1 MDFVFKTEWMN
12 AISKLKPEQQAEAYS
27 AIRTIVEEQSIPE
40 GLSFEVDFLLTAI
53 YSQIVDGMDI
63 PSKRGAPKGNRNAA
77 KKQIENNSETIEKQ
91 IENNSETI
99 EKQKKQIEN
108 NSETIEKQIENNSET
123 IEKQK
128 KQIENNSEAIEKQI
142 KTNKTIEKQ
151 IKTNKTI
158 EKQKKQIKTNKTI
171 GLNCFSEKEE
181 TPSSPTPPTT
191 PEEKAPEE
199 KENYDYVVAK
209 EREKPTSPTATEIIP
224 VSEIEDV
231 LLGEEMWVEAMCY
244 KYNLPRDRLAVQ
256 IHTIKRGW
264 IERGQDYKTIQD
276 AKKHADSILNIR
288 RANGELAQPP
298 AWNEFLYD
306 LMAPHIDALG
316 YNDEIFAAFG
326 RHYMQDVG
334 NGKPFFVG
342 IPRFEEE
349 IFERMKNFKESY
361 KPPEYEQ
368 PVQSGSGSQS
378 A

>member
-1 MDFVFKTEWMN
+1 MN

-27 AIRTIVEEQSIPE
+27 AIRTIVEEQSMPE

-91 IENNSETI
+91 
-99 EKQKKQIEN
+99 
-108 NSETIEKQIENNSET
+108 
-123 IEKQK
+123 
-128 KQIENNSEAIEKQI
+128 
-142 KTNKTIEKQ
+142 
-151 IKTNKTI
+151 
-158 EKQKKQIKTNKTI
+158 KKQIKTNKTI
-171 GLNCFSEKEE
+171 DLNCFSEKEE

-191 PEEKAPEE
+191 PEEKASKE

-224 VSEIEDV
+224 VSEIEDI
-231 LLGEEMWVEAMCY
+231 LMGEEMWVEAMCY

-276 AKKHADSILNIR
+276 AKKHADSLLNIR

-334 NGKPFFVG
+334 NGKPFFIG

>member
-1 MDFVFKTEWMN
+1 MDFAFKTEWMN

-27 AIRTIVEEQSIPE
+27 AIRTIVEEQSMPD

-91 IENNSETI
+91 
-99 EKQKKQIEN
+99 
-108 NSETIEKQIENNSET
+108 
-123 IEKQK
+123 
-128 KQIENNSEAIEKQI
+128 
-142 KTNKTIEKQ
+142 
-151 IKTNKTI
+151 
-158 EKQKKQIKTNKTI
+158 KKQIKTNKTI
-171 GLNCFSEKEE
+171 DLNCFSEKEE

-191 PEEKAPEE
+191 PEEKALEE

-231 LLGEEMWVEAMCY
+231 LMGEDMWVEAMCY

-276 AKKHADSILNIR
+276 AKRHADSLLNIR

-306 LMAPHIDALG
+306 LMAPHIDDLG
-316 YNDEIFAAFG
+316 YDDEIFTAFG

-334 NGKPFFVG
+334 NGKPFFIG

-349 IFERMKNFKESY
+349 IYERMKNFKESY

>member
-1 MDFVFKTEWMN
+1 M
-12 AISKLKPEQQAEAYS
+12 Q
-27 AIRTIVEEQSIPE
+27 
-40 GLSFEVDFLLTAI
+40 
-53 YSQIVDGMDI
+53 
-63 PSKRGAPKGNRNAA
+63 PKSNRRMA
-77 KKQIENNSETIEKQ
+77 NNRFTFHESWLDTIETLPQEAQTDALKALLNYALRG
-91 IENNSETI
+91 IMPAEDDAVGKLIVGLLSATI
-99 EKQKKQIEN
+99 DADRQRRAGGCKGGRPKKTSQNHRLQEQKPP
-108 NSETIEKQIENNSET
+108 
-123 IEKQK
+123 
-128 KQIENNSEAIEKQI
+128 
-142 KTNKTIEKQ
+142 
-151 IKTNKTI
+151 
-158 EKQKKQIKTNKTI
+158 KTI
-171 GLNCFSEKEE
+171 GYDTENHRLQEQKPMVSEGFSEKEE

-231 LLGEEMWVEAMCY
+231 LMGEDMWVEAMCY

-264 IERGQDYKTIQD
+264 IERGQDFKTLQD
-276 AKKHADSILNIR
+276 AKRHADSLLNIR
-288 RANGELAQPP
+288 RANGELARPP

-306 LMAPHIDALG
+306 LMAPHIAALG

-334 NGKPFFVG
+334 NGKPFFLG

>member
-1 MDFVFKTEWMN
+1 M
-12 AISKLKPEQQAEAYS
+12 Q
-27 AIRTIVEEQSIPE
+27 
-40 GLSFEVDFLLTAI
+40 
-53 YSQIVDGMDI
+53 
-63 PSKRGAPKGNRNAA
+63 PKSNRKMA
-77 KKQIENNSETIEKQ
+77 NNNRFTFHESWLDTIETLPQEAQTDALKALLNYALRG
-91 IENNSETI
+91 IMPAEDDAVGKLIVGLLSATI
-99 EKQKKQIEN
+99 EADRQRREGGCKGGRPKKTSQNHRLQEQKPP
-108 NSETIEKQIENNSET
+108 
-123 IEKQK
+123 
-128 KQIENNSEAIEKQI
+128 
-142 KTNKTIEKQ
+142 
-151 IKTNKTI
+151 
-158 EKQKKQIKTNKTI
+158 KTI
-171 GLNCFSEKEE
+171 GYDTENHRLQEQKPMVSEGFSEKEE

-264 IERGQDYKTIQD
+264 IERGQDFKTLQD
-276 AKKHADSILNIR
+276 AKKHADSLLNIR

-306 LMAPHIDALG
+306 LMAPHIAALG

-334 NGKPFFVG
+334 NGKPFFIG
-342 IPRFEEE
+342 IPRFEED
-349 IFERMKNFKESY
+349 IYERMKNFKETY
-361 KPPEYEQ
+361 KPPENEQ

>member
-1 MDFVFKTEWMN
+1 MTM
-12 AISKLKPEQQAEAYS
+12 Q
-27 AIRTIVEEQSIPE
+27 
-40 GLSFEVDFLLTAI
+40 
-53 YSQIVDGMDI
+53 
-63 PSKRGAPKGNRNAA
+63 PKSNRRMA
-77 KKQIENNSETIEKQ
+77 NNRFTFHESWLDTIETLPQEAQTDALKALLNYALRG
-91 IENNSETI
+91 IMPAEDDAVGKLIVGLLSATI
-99 EKQKKQIEN
+99 EADRQRRAGGCKGGRPQKTSQNHRLQEQKPMV
-108 NSETIEKQIENNSET
+108 SE
-123 IEKQK
+123 
-128 KQIENNSEAIEKQI
+128 
-142 KTNKTIEKQ
+142 
-151 IKTNKTI
+151 
-158 EKQKKQIKTNKTI
+158 
-171 GLNCFSEKEE
+171 GFSEKEE

-191 PEEKAPEE
+191 QEEKAPEE

-231 LLGEEMWVEAMCY
+231 LMGEDMWVEAMCY

-264 IERGQDYKTIQD
+264 IERGQDFKTLQD
-276 AKKHADSILNIR
+276 AKRHADSLLNIR

-306 LMAPHIDALG
+306 LMAPHIAALG
-316 YNDEIFAAFG
+316 YDDEIFTAFG

-334 NGKPFFVG
+334 NGKPFFIG

>member
-1 MDFVFKTEWMN
+1 MAN
-12 AISKLKPEQQAEAYS
+12 
-27 AIRTIVEEQSIPE
+27 
-40 GLSFEVDFLLTAI
+40 
-53 YSQIVDGMDI
+53 
-63 PSKRGAPKGNRNAA
+63 NRFTFH
-77 KKQIENNSETIEKQ
+77 ESWLDTIETLPQEAQTDALKALLNYALRG
-91 IENNSETI
+91 IMPAEDDAVGKLIVGLLSATI
-99 EKQKKQIEN
+99 EADRQRREGGCKGGRPKKTSQNHRLQEQKPP
-108 NSETIEKQIENNSET
+108 
-123 IEKQK
+123 
-128 KQIENNSEAIEKQI
+128 
-142 KTNKTIEKQ
+142 
-151 IKTNKTI
+151 
-158 EKQKKQIKTNKTI
+158 KTI
-171 GLNCFSEKEE
+171 GYDTENHRLQEQKPMVSEGFIEKEE
-181 TPSSPTPPTT
+181 TPSPPTPPTT
-191 PEEKAPEE
+191 QEEKAPEE

-224 VSEIEDV
+224 MSEIEDV
-231 LLGEEMWVEAMCY
+231 LLGEEIWVEAMCY

-256 IHTIKRGW
+256 LHTIKRGW
-264 IERGQDYKTIQD
+264 IERGQDFKTLQD
-276 AKKHADSILNIR
+276 AKRHADSLLNIR

-306 LMAPHIDALG
+306 LMAPHIAALG

>member
-27 AIRTIVEEQSIPE
+27 AIRTIVEEQSMPE

-91 IENNSETI
+91 
-99 EKQKKQIEN
+99 
-108 NSETIEKQIENNSET
+108 
-123 IEKQK
+123 
-128 KQIENNSEAIEKQI
+128 
-142 KTNKTIEKQ
+142 
-151 IKTNKTI
+151 
-158 EKQKKQIKTNKTI
+158 KKQIKTNKTI
-171 GLNCFSEKEE
+171 DLNCFSEKEE
-181 TPSSPTPPTT
+181 TPSPPTPRTT
-191 PEEKAPEE
+191 PEEKVPEE

-244 KYNLPRDRLAVQ
+244 KYNLPRDKLAVQ

-264 IERGQDYKTIQD
+264 IERGQDFKTLQD
-276 AKKHADSILNIR
+276 AKRHADSLLNIR

-316 YNDEIFAAFG
+316 YDDEIFTAFG

-334 NGKPFFVG
+334 NGKPFFIG

>member
-1 MDFVFKTEWMN
+1 MAN
-12 AISKLKPEQQAEAYS
+12 
-27 AIRTIVEEQSIPE
+27 
-40 GLSFEVDFLLTAI
+40 
-53 YSQIVDGMDI
+53 
-63 PSKRGAPKGNRNAA
+63 NRFTFH
-77 KKQIENNSETIEKQ
+77 ESWLDTIETLPQEAQTDALKALLNYALRG
-91 IENNSETI
+91 IMPAEDDAVGKLIVGLLSATI
-99 EKQKKQIEN
+99 EADRQRRAGGCKGGRPKKTSQNHRLQEQKPMV
-108 NSETIEKQIENNSET
+108 SE
-123 IEKQK
+123 
-128 KQIENNSEAIEKQI
+128 
-142 KTNKTIEKQ
+142 
-151 IKTNKTI
+151 
-158 EKQKKQIKTNKTI
+158 
-171 GLNCFSEKEE
+171 GFSEKEE

-191 PEEKAPEE
+191 QEEKAPEE

-231 LLGEEMWVEAMCY
+231 LMGEDMWVEAMCY

-264 IERGQDYKTIQD
+264 IERGQDFKTLQD
-276 AKKHADSILNIR
+276 AKRHADSLLNIR

-306 LMAPHIDALG
+306 LMAPHIAALG
-316 YNDEIFAAFG
+316 YDDEIFTAFG

-334 NGKPFFVG
+334 NGKPFFIG

>member
-1 MDFVFKTEWMN
+1 M
-12 AISKLKPEQQAEAYS
+12 Q
-27 AIRTIVEEQSIPE
+27 
-40 GLSFEVDFLLTAI
+40 
-53 YSQIVDGMDI
+53 
-63 PSKRGAPKGNRNAA
+63 PKSNRKMA
-77 KKQIENNSETIEKQ
+77 NNNRFTFHESWLDTIETLPQEAQTDALKALLNYALRG
-91 IENNSETI
+91 IMPAEDDAVGKLIVGLLSATI
-99 EKQKKQIEN
+99 EADKQRRAGGCKGGRPKKTSQNHRLQE
-108 NSETIEKQIENNSET
+108 
-123 IEKQK
+123 QK
-128 KQIENNSEAIEKQI
+128 PP
-142 KTNKTIEKQ
+142 
-151 IKTNKTI
+151 
-158 EKQKKQIKTNKTI
+158 KTI
-171 GLNCFSEKEE
+171 GYDTENHRLQEQKPMVSEGFSEKEE

-191 PEEKAPEE
+191 PEEKALEE

-231 LLGEEMWVEAMCY
+231 LMGEDMWVEAMCY

-276 AKKHADSILNIR
+276 AKKHADSLLNIR

-316 YNDEIFAAFG
+316 YDDDIFTAFG

-334 NGKPFFVG
+334 NGKPFFIG

-349 IFERMKNFKESY
+349 IYERMKNFKESY
-361 KPPEYEQ
+361 KPPDNEQ

>member
-1 MDFVFKTEWMN
+1 MN

-27 AIRTIVEEQSIPE
+27 AIRTIVEEQSMPE

-91 IENNSETI
+91 I
-99 EKQKKQIEN
+99 
-108 NSETIEKQIENNSET
+108 
-123 IEKQK
+123 
-128 KQIENNSEAIEKQI
+128 
-142 KTNKTIEKQ
+142 KTNKTID
-151 IKTNKTI
+151 
-158 EKQKKQIKTNKTI
+158 
-171 GLNCFSEKEE
+171 LNCFSEKEE

-191 PEEKAPEE
+191 PEEKVPEE

-231 LLGEEMWVEAMCY
+231 LMGEEIWVEAMCY

-256 IHTIKRGW
+256 LHTIKRGW
-264 IERGQDYKTIQD
+264 IERGQDFKTLQD
-276 AKKHADSILNIR
+276 AKKHADSLLNIR

-316 YNDEIFAAFG
+316 YDDEIFTAFG

-334 NGKPFFVG
+334 NGKPFFIG
-342 IPRFEEE
+342 IPRFEED
-349 IFERMKNFKESY
+349 IYERMKNFKETY

-368 PVQSGSGSQS
+368 PMQSGSGSQS

>member
-1 MDFVFKTEWMN
+1 MN

-27 AIRTIVEEQSIPE
+27 AIRTIVEEQSMPE
-40 GLSFEVDFLLTAI
+40 GLSFEVDFLLSAI

-63 PSKRGAPKGNRNAA
+63 PSKRGAPKGNRNAV
-77 KKQIENNSETIEKQ
+77 KKQ

-99 EKQKKQIEN
+99 EKQKKQI
-108 NSETIEKQIENNSET
+108 
-123 IEKQK
+123 
-128 KQIENNSEAIEKQI
+128 
-142 KTNKTIEKQ
+142 KTNKTID
-151 IKTNKTI
+151 
-158 EKQKKQIKTNKTI
+158 
-171 GLNCFSEKEE
+171 LNCFPEKEE

-224 VSEIEDV
+224 VSEIEDI
-231 LLGEEMWVEAMCY
+231 LMGEDMWVEAMCY

-276 AKKHADSILNIR
+276 AKKHADSLLNIR

-334 NGKPFFVG
+334 NGKPFFIG
-342 IPRFEEE
+342 IPRFEED
-349 IFERMKNFKESY
+349 IYERMKNFKETY
-361 KPPEYEQ
+361 KPPEDEQ

>member
-27 AIRTIVEEQSIPE
+27 AIRTIVEEQSMPE

-77 KKQIENNSETIEKQ
+77 KRQ

-99 EKQKKQIEN
+99 EKQKKQI
-108 NSETIEKQIENNSET
+108 
-123 IEKQK
+123 
-128 KQIENNSEAIEKQI
+128 
-142 KTNKTIEKQ
+142 KTNKTID
-151 IKTNKTI
+151 
-158 EKQKKQIKTNKTI
+158 
-171 GLNCFSEKEE
+171 LNCFSEKEE
-181 TPSSPTPPTT
+181 TPSPPTPPTT
-191 PEEKAPEE
+191 PEEKVPEE

-231 LLGEEMWVEAMCY
+231 LMGEDMWVEAMCY

-276 AKKHADSILNIR
+276 AKKHADSLLNIR

-334 NGKPFFVG
+334 NGKPFFIG

>member
-1 MDFVFKTEWMN
+1 MN

-27 AIRTIVEEQSIPE
+27 AIRTIVEEQSMPE

-63 PSKRGAPKGNRNAA
+63 PSKRGAPKGNRNAV
-77 KKQIENNSETIEKQ
+77 KKQ

-99 EKQKKQIEN
+99 EKQKKQI
-108 NSETIEKQIENNSET
+108 
-123 IEKQK
+123 
-128 KQIENNSEAIEKQI
+128 
-142 KTNKTIEKQ
+142 KTNKTID
-151 IKTNKTI
+151 
-158 EKQKKQIKTNKTI
+158 
-171 GLNCFSEKEE
+171 LNCFSEKEE

-191 PEEKAPEE
+191 QEEKAPEE

-231 LLGEEMWVEAMCY
+231 LMGEDMWVEAMCY

-276 AKKHADSILNIR
+276 AKKHADSLLNIR

-334 NGKPFFVG
+334 NGKPFFIG

>member
-1 MDFVFKTEWMN
+1 MAN
-12 AISKLKPEQQAEAYS
+12 
-27 AIRTIVEEQSIPE
+27 
-40 GLSFEVDFLLTAI
+40 
-53 YSQIVDGMDI
+53 
-63 PSKRGAPKGNRNAA
+63 NRFTFH
-77 KKQIENNSETIEKQ
+77 ESWLDTIETLPQEAQTDALKALLNYALRG
-91 IENNSETI
+91 IMPAEDDAVGKLIVGLLSATI
-99 EKQKKQIEN
+99 DADRQRREGGSKGGRPKKTSQNHRLQEQKPP
-108 NSETIEKQIENNSET
+108 
-123 IEKQK
+123 
-128 KQIENNSEAIEKQI
+128 
-142 KTNKTIEKQ
+142 
-151 IKTNKTI
+151 
-158 EKQKKQIKTNKTI
+158 KTI
-171 GLNCFSEKEE
+171 GYDTENHRLQEQKPMVSEGFSEKEE

-191 PEEKAPEE
+191 PEEKALEE

-224 VSEIEDV
+224 VSDIEDV
-231 LLGEEMWVEAMCY
+231 LMGEDMWVEAMCY

-264 IERGQDYKTIQD
+264 IERGQEYKTIQD
-276 AKKHADSILNIR
+276 AKKHADSLLNIR
-288 RANGELAQPP
+288 RANGELARPP

-316 YNDEIFAAFG
+316 YDDEIFAAFG

-334 NGKPFFVG
+334 NGKPFFIG

-361 KPPEYEQ
+361 KPPENEQ

>member
-1 MDFVFKTEWMN
+1 MTM
-12 AISKLKPEQQAEAYS
+12 Q
-27 AIRTIVEEQSIPE
+27 
-40 GLSFEVDFLLTAI
+40 
-53 YSQIVDGMDI
+53 
-63 PSKRGAPKGNRNAA
+63 PKSNRRMA
-77 KKQIENNSETIEKQ
+77 NNRFTFHESWLDTIETLPQEAQTDALKALLNYALRG
-91 IENNSETI
+91 IMPAEDDAVGKLIVGLLSATI
-99 EKQKKQIEN
+99 EADRQRREGGCKGGRPKKTSQNHRLQEQKPMV
-108 NSETIEKQIENNSET
+108 SE
-123 IEKQK
+123 
-128 KQIENNSEAIEKQI
+128 
-142 KTNKTIEKQ
+142 
-151 IKTNKTI
+151 
-158 EKQKKQIKTNKTI
+158 
-171 GLNCFSEKEE
+171 GFSEKEE

-224 VSEIEDV
+224 VSEIEDI
-231 LLGEEMWVEAMCY
+231 LMGEDMWVEAMCY

-264 IERGQDYKTIQD
+264 IERGQDYKTLQD
-276 AKKHADSILNIR
+276 AKKHADSLLNIR

-306 LMAPHIDALG
+306 LMAPHIAALG

-334 NGKPFFVG
+334 NGKPFFIG

-361 KPPEYEQ
+361 KPPENEQ

>member
-27 AIRTIVEEQSIPE
+27 AIRTIVEEQSMPE

-63 PSKRGAPKGNRNAA
+63 PSKRGAPKGNRNAV
-77 KKQIENNSETIEKQ
+77 KKQ

-99 EKQKKQIEN
+99 EKQKKQI
-108 NSETIEKQIENNSET
+108 
-123 IEKQK
+123 
-128 KQIENNSEAIEKQI
+128 
-142 KTNKTIEKQ
+142 KTNKTID
-151 IKTNKTI
+151 
-158 EKQKKQIKTNKTI
+158 
-171 GLNCFSEKEE
+171 LNCFSEKEE

-231 LLGEEMWVEAMCY
+231 LMGEDMWVEAMCY

-256 IHTIKRGW
+256 LHTIKRGW
-264 IERGQDYKTIQD
+264 IERGQDFKTLQD
-276 AKKHADSILNIR
+276 AKRHADSLLNIR

-306 LMAPHIDALG
+306 LMAPHIAALG
-316 YNDEIFAAFG
+316 YDDEIFAAFG

-334 NGKPFFVG
+334 NGKPFFIG
-342 IPRFEEE
+342 IPRFEED
-349 IFERMKNFKESY
+349 IYERMKNFKETY
-361 KPPEYEQ
+361 KPPENEQ

>member
-1 MDFVFKTEWMN
+1 M
-12 AISKLKPEQQAEAYS
+12 A
-27 AIRTIVEEQSIPE
+27 
-40 GLSFEVDFLLTAI
+40 
-53 YSQIVDGMDI
+53 
-63 PSKRGAPKGNRNAA
+63 
-77 KKQIENNSETIEKQ
+77 NNKFTFHESWLDTIETLPQEAQTDALKALLNYALRG
-91 IENNSETI
+91 IMPAEDDAVGKLIVGLLSATI
-99 EKQKKQIEN
+99 DADRQRRAGGCKGGRPKKTSQNHRLQEQKPP
-108 NSETIEKQIENNSET
+108 
-123 IEKQK
+123 
-128 KQIENNSEAIEKQI
+128 
-142 KTNKTIEKQ
+142 
-151 IKTNKTI
+151 
-158 EKQKKQIKTNKTI
+158 KTI
-171 GLNCFSEKEE
+171 GYDTENHRLQEQKPMVSEGFSEKEE

-191 PEEKAPEE
+191 PEEKVPEE

-231 LLGEEMWVEAMCY
+231 LMGEDMWVEAMCY

-256 IHTIKRGW
+256 LHTIKRGW
-264 IERGQDYKTIQD
+264 IERGQDYKTLQD
-276 AKKHADSILNIR
+276 AKRHADSLLNIR

-306 LMAPHIDALG
+306 LMAPHIDDLG
-316 YNDEIFAAFG
+316 YDDEIFAAFG

-334 NGKPFFVG
+334 NGKPFFIG

-361 KPPEYEQ
+361 KPPENEQ

>member
-27 AIRTIVEEQSIPE
+27 AIRTIVEEQSMPE

-63 PSKRGAPKGNRNAA
+63 PSKRGAPKGNRNAV
-77 KKQIENNSETIEKQ
+77 KKQ

-99 EKQKKQIEN
+99 EKQKKQI
-108 NSETIEKQIENNSET
+108 
-123 IEKQK
+123 
-128 KQIENNSEAIEKQI
+128 
-142 KTNKTIEKQ
+142 KTNKTID
-151 IKTNKTI
+151 
-158 EKQKKQIKTNKTI
+158 
-171 GLNCFSEKEE
+171 LNCFSEKEE
-181 TPSSPTPPTT
+181 TPSSPTPPIT

-199 KENYDYVVAK
+199 KENYDCVVAK

-224 VSEIEDV
+224 VSEIEDI
-231 LLGEEMWVEAMCY
+231 LMGEEIWVEAMCY

-276 AKKHADSILNIR
+276 AKKHADSLLNIR
-288 RANGELAQPP
+288 RANGELARPP

-316 YNDEIFAAFG
+316 YDDEIFTAFG
-326 RHYMQDVG
+326 QYYMQDVG
-334 NGKPFFVG
+334 NGKPLFLSV
-342 IPRFEEE
+342 PRFEEE
-349 IFERMKNFKESY
+349 IYKRMEYFKKSY
-361 KPPEYEQ
+361 KPPENEQ

>member
-27 AIRTIVEEQSIPE
+27 AIRTIVEEQSMPE

-63 PSKRGAPKGNRNAA
+63 PSKRGAPKGNRNAV
-77 KKQIENNSETIEKQ
+77 KKQ

-99 EKQKKQIEN
+99 EKQKKQI
-108 NSETIEKQIENNSET
+108 
-123 IEKQK
+123 
-128 KQIENNSEAIEKQI
+128 
-142 KTNKTIEKQ
+142 KTNKTID
-151 IKTNKTI
+151 
-158 EKQKKQIKTNKTI
+158 
-171 GLNCFSEKEE
+171 LNCFSEKEE

-191 PEEKAPEE
+191 QEEKAPEE
-199 KENYDYVVAK
+199 KESYDYVVAK

-224 VSEIEDV
+224 VSEIEDI
-231 LLGEEMWVEAMCY
+231 LMGEEMWVEAMCY

-276 AKKHADSILNIR
+276 AKKHADSLLNIR

-334 NGKPFFVG
+334 NGKPFFIG

>member
-27 AIRTIVEEQSIPE
+27 AIRTIVEEQSMPD

-63 PSKRGAPKGNRNAA
+63 PSKRGAPKGNRNAV
-77 KKQIENNSETIEKQ
+77 KKQ

-99 EKQKKQIEN
+99 EKQKKQI
-108 NSETIEKQIENNSET
+108 
-123 IEKQK
+123 
-128 KQIENNSEAIEKQI
+128 
-142 KTNKTIEKQ
+142 KTNKTID
-151 IKTNKTI
+151 
-158 EKQKKQIKTNKTI
+158 
-171 GLNCFSEKEE
+171 LNCFSEKEE

-191 PEEKAPEE
+191 QEEKVPEE

-231 LLGEEMWVEAMCY
+231 LMGEDMWVEAMCY

-276 AKKHADSILNIR
+276 AKRHADSLLNIR

-334 NGKPFFVG
+334 NGKPFFIG

-349 IFERMKNFKESY
+349 IFERMKNFKETY

>member
-27 AIRTIVEEQSIPE
+27 AIRTIVEEQSMPE

-63 PSKRGAPKGNRNAA
+63 PSKRGAPKGNRNAV
-77 KKQIENNSETIEKQ
+77 KKQ

-99 EKQKKQIEN
+99 EKQKKQIKTN
-108 NSETIEKQIENNSET
+108 
-123 IEKQK
+123 
-128 KQIENNSEAIEKQI
+128 
-142 KTNKTIEKQ
+142 KTNKTID
-151 IKTNKTI
+151 
-158 EKQKKQIKTNKTI
+158 
-171 GLNCFSEKEE
+171 LNCFSEKEE

-191 PEEKAPEE
+191 PEEKDPEE

-231 LLGEEMWVEAMCY
+231 LMGEDMWVEAMCY

-256 IHTIKRGW
+256 LHTIKRGW
-264 IERGQDYKTIQD
+264 IERGQDFKTLQD
-276 AKKHADSILNIR
+276 AKKHADSLLNIR

-316 YNDEIFAAFG
+316 YDDEIFTAFG

-334 NGKPFFVG
+334 NGKPFFIG
-342 IPRFEEE
+342 IPRFEED
-349 IFERMKNFKESY
+349 IYERMKNFKETY
-361 KPPEYEQ
+361 KPPENEQ
-368 PVQSGSGSQS
+368 PMQPGSGSQS

>member
-1 MDFVFKTEWMN
+1 MN

-27 AIRTIVEEQSIPE
+27 AIRTIVEEQSMPE

-91 IENNSETI
+91 
-99 EKQKKQIEN
+99 
-108 NSETIEKQIENNSET
+108 
-123 IEKQK
+123 
-128 KQIENNSEAIEKQI
+128 
-142 KTNKTIEKQ
+142 
-151 IKTNKTI
+151 
-158 EKQKKQIKTNKTI
+158 KKQIKTNKTI
-171 GLNCFSEKEE
+171 DLNCFSEKEE
-181 TPSSPTPPTT
+181 TPSPPTPPTT
-191 PEEKAPEE
+191 PEEKVPEE

-231 LLGEEMWVEAMCY
+231 LMGEDMWVEAMCY

-264 IERGQDYKTIQD
+264 IERGQDFKTLQD
-276 AKKHADSILNIR
+276 AKKHADSLLNIR
-288 RANGELAQPP
+288 RANGELARPP

-306 LMAPHIDALG
+306 LMAPHIAALG

-334 NGKPFFVG
+334 NGKPFFLG
-342 IPRFEEE
+342 IPRFEED
-349 IFERMKNFKESY
+349 IYERMKNFKKTY

>member
-27 AIRTIVEEQSIPE
+27 AIRTIVEEQSMPE

-77 KKQIENNSETIEKQ
+77 KKQI
-91 IENNSETI
+91 
-99 EKQKKQIEN
+99 
-108 NSETIEKQIENNSET
+108 
-123 IEKQK
+123 
-128 KQIENNSEAIEKQI
+128 
-142 KTNKTIEKQ
+142 
-151 IKTNKTI
+151 KTI

-171 GLNCFSEKEE
+171 DLNCFSEKEE
-181 TPSSPTPPTT
+181 TPSSPIPPTT

-231 LLGEEMWVEAMCY
+231 LMGEDMWVEAMCY

-276 AKKHADSILNIR
+276 AKKHADSLLNIR

-306 LMAPHIDALG
+306 LMAPHIAALG
-316 YNDEIFAAFG
+316 YDDEIFTAFG

-334 NGKPFFVG
+334 NGKPFFIG

-349 IFERMKNFKESY
+349 ISERMKNFKETY

-368 PVQSGSGSQS
+368 PMQSGSGSQS

>member
-1 MDFVFKTEWMN
+1 MN

-27 AIRTIVEEQSIPE
+27 AIRTIVEEQSMPE

-91 IENNSETI
+91 I
-99 EKQKKQIEN
+99 
-108 NSETIEKQIENNSET
+108 
-123 IEKQK
+123 
-128 KQIENNSEAIEKQI
+128 
-142 KTNKTIEKQ
+142 KTNKTID
-151 IKTNKTI
+151 
-158 EKQKKQIKTNKTI
+158 
-171 GLNCFSEKEE
+171 LNCFSEKEE
-181 TPSSPTPPTT
+181 TPSPPTPPTT
-191 PEEKAPEE
+191 PEEKVPEE

-209 EREKPTSPTATEIIP
+209 EREKPTSPTATDIIP

-231 LLGEEMWVEAMCY
+231 LMGEEMWVEAMCY

-264 IERGQDYKTIQD
+264 IERGQDFKTLQD
-276 AKKHADSILNIR
+276 AKKHADSLLNIR

-316 YNDEIFAAFG
+316 YDDEIFTAFG

-334 NGKPFFVG
+334 NGKPFFIG
-342 IPRFEEE
+342 IPRFEED
-349 IFERMKNFKESY
+349 IYERMKNFKETY

-368 PVQSGSGSQS
+368 PMQPGSGSQS

>member
-1 MDFVFKTEWMN
+1 MAN
-12 AISKLKPEQQAEAYS
+12 
-27 AIRTIVEEQSIPE
+27 
-40 GLSFEVDFLLTAI
+40 
-53 YSQIVDGMDI
+53 
-63 PSKRGAPKGNRNAA
+63 NRFTFH
-77 KKQIENNSETIEKQ
+77 ESWLDTIETLPQEAQTGALKALLNYALRG
-91 IENNSETI
+91 IMPAEDDAVGKLIVGLLSATI
-99 EKQKKQIEN
+99 DADRQRREGGSKGGRPKKTSQNHRLQEQKPP
-108 NSETIEKQIENNSET
+108 
-123 IEKQK
+123 
-128 KQIENNSEAIEKQI
+128 
-142 KTNKTIEKQ
+142 
-151 IKTNKTI
+151 
-158 EKQKKQIKTNKTI
+158 KTI
-171 GLNCFSEKEE
+171 GYETENHRLQEQKPMVSEGFSEKEE
-181 TPSSPTPPTT
+181 TPSPPTPPTT
-191 PEEKAPEE
+191 QEEKALEE
-199 KENYDYVVAK
+199 KENYDVVVAK

-224 VSEIEDV
+224 MSEIEDV

-276 AKKHADSILNIR
+276 AKKHADSLLNIR

-306 LMAPHIDALG
+306 LMAPHIDDLG
-316 YNDEIFAAFG
+316 YDDEIFAAFG

-334 NGKPFFVG
+334 NGKPFFIG

-349 IFERMKNFKESY
+349 IYERMKNFKESY

>member
-1 MDFVFKTEWMN
+1 MV
-12 AISKLKPEQQAEAYS
+12 S
-27 AIRTIVEEQSIPE
+27 E
-40 GLSFEVDFLLTAI
+40 G
-53 YSQIVDGMDI
+53 
-63 PSKRGAPKGNRNAA
+63 
-77 KKQIENNSETIEKQ
+77 
-91 IENNSETI
+91 
-99 EKQKKQIEN
+99 
-108 NSETIEKQIENNSET
+108 
-123 IEKQK
+123 
-128 KQIENNSEAIEKQI
+128 
-142 KTNKTIEKQ
+142 
-151 IKTNKTI
+151 
-158 EKQKKQIKTNKTI
+158 
-171 GLNCFSEKEE
+171 FSEKEE

-191 PEEKAPEE
+191 QEEKALEE

-231 LLGEEMWVEAMCY
+231 LMGEEMWVEAMCY

-276 AKKHADSILNIR
+276 AKRHADSLLNIR
-288 RANGELAQPP
+288 RANGELARPP

-316 YNDEIFAAFG
+316 YDDEIFTAFG

-334 NGKPFFVG
+334 NGKPFFIG

-349 IFERMKNFKESY
+349 IFERMKNFKETY
-361 KPPEYEQ
+361 KPPENEQ

>member
-1 MDFVFKTEWMN
+1 MN

-27 AIRTIVEEQSIPE
+27 AIRTIVEEQSMPE

-99 EKQKKQIEN
+99 EKQKKQI
-108 NSETIEKQIENNSET
+108 
-123 IEKQK
+123 
-128 KQIENNSEAIEKQI
+128 
-142 KTNKTIEKQ
+142 KTNKTID
-151 IKTNKTI
+151 
-158 EKQKKQIKTNKTI
+158 
-171 GLNCFSEKEE
+171 LNCFSEKEE
-181 TPSSPTPPTT
+181 TPSPPTPPTT
-191 PEEKAPEE
+191 PEEKVPEE

-231 LLGEEMWVEAMCY
+231 LMGEDMWVEAMCY

-264 IERGQDYKTIQD
+264 IERGQDFKTLQD
-276 AKKHADSILNIR
+276 AKKHADSLLNIR

-306 LMAPHIDALG
+306 LMAPHIAALG

-334 NGKPFFVG
+334 NGKPFFIG

-368 PVQSGSGSQS
+368 PMQPGSGSQS

>member
-1 MDFVFKTEWMN
+1 M
-12 AISKLKPEQQAEAYS
+12 Q
-27 AIRTIVEEQSIPE
+27 
-40 GLSFEVDFLLTAI
+40 
-53 YSQIVDGMDI
+53 
-63 PSKRGAPKGNRNAA
+63 PKSNRKMA
-77 KKQIENNSETIEKQ
+77 NNRFTFHESWLDTIETLPQEAQTDALKALLNYALRG
-91 IENNSETI
+91 IMPAEDDAVGKLIVGLLSATI
-99 EKQKKQIEN
+99 EADRQRRAGGCKGGRPKKTSQNHRLQEQKPP
-108 NSETIEKQIENNSET
+108 
-123 IEKQK
+123 
-128 KQIENNSEAIEKQI
+128 
-142 KTNKTIEKQ
+142 
-151 IKTNKTI
+151 
-158 EKQKKQIKTNKTI
+158 KTI
-171 GLNCFSEKEE
+171 GYDTENHRLQEQKPMVSEGFSEKEE

-191 PEEKAPEE
+191 QEEKALEE

-231 LLGEEMWVEAMCY
+231 LMGEEMWVEAMCY

-276 AKKHADSILNIR
+276 AKKHADSLLNIR

-316 YNDEIFAAFG
+316 YDDEIFTAFG

-334 NGKPFFVG
+334 NGKPFFIG

-349 IFERMKNFKESY
+349 IFERMKNFKETY

>member
-27 AIRTIVEEQSIPE
+27 AIRTIVEEQSMPE

-63 PSKRGAPKGNRNAA
+63 PSKRGAPKGNRNAV
-77 KKQIENNSETIEKQ
+77 KKQ

-99 EKQKKQIEN
+99 EKQKKQI
-108 NSETIEKQIENNSET
+108 
-123 IEKQK
+123 
-128 KQIENNSEAIEKQI
+128 
-142 KTNKTIEKQ
+142 KTNKTID
-151 IKTNKTI
+151 
-158 EKQKKQIKTNKTI
+158 
-171 GLNCFSEKEE
+171 LNCFSEKEE

-191 PEEKAPEE
+191 QEEKAPEE

-231 LLGEEMWVEAMCY
+231 LMGEDMWVEAMCY

-264 IERGQDYKTIQD
+264 IERGQDFKTLQD
-276 AKKHADSILNIR
+276 AKKHADSLLNIR

-306 LMAPHIDALG
+306 LMAPHIAALG

-334 NGKPFFVG
+334 NGKPFFIG

-349 IFERMKNFKESY
+349 IFERMKNFKETY
-361 KPPEYEQ
+361 KPPENEQ

>member
-1 MDFVFKTEWMN
+1 MN

-27 AIRTIVEEQSIPE
+27 AIRTIVEEQSMPE

-63 PSKRGAPKGNRNAA
+63 PSKRGAPKGNRNAV
-77 KKQIENNSETIEKQ
+77 KKQ

-99 EKQKKQIEN
+99 EKQKKQI
-108 NSETIEKQIENNSET
+108 
-123 IEKQK
+123 
-128 KQIENNSEAIEKQI
+128 
-142 KTNKTIEKQ
+142 KTNKTID
-151 IKTNKTI
+151 
-158 EKQKKQIKTNKTI
+158 
-171 GLNCFSEKEE
+171 LNCFSEKEE

-191 PEEKAPEE
+191 QEEKAPEE
-199 KENYDYVVAK
+199 KESYDYVVAK

-224 VSEIEDV
+224 VSEIEDI
-231 LLGEEMWVEAMCY
+231 LMGEEMWVEAMCY

-276 AKKHADSILNIR
+276 AKKHADSLLNIR

-334 NGKPFFVG
+334 NGKPFFIG

>member
-1 MDFVFKTEWMN
+1 MN

-27 AIRTIVEEQSIPE
+27 AIRTIVEEQSMPE

-91 IENNSETI
+91 KKQIENNSETI

-108 NSETIEKQIENNSET
+108 NSETIEKQ
-123 IEKQK
+123 
-128 KQIENNSEAIEKQI
+128 
-142 KTNKTIEKQ
+142 
-151 IKTNKTI
+151 
-158 EKQKKQIKTNKTI
+158 KKQIKTNKTI
-171 GLNCFSEKEE
+171 DLNCFSEKEE

-191 PEEKAPEE
+191 PEEKVPEE

-224 VSEIEDV
+224 VSDIEDV
-231 LLGEEMWVEAMCY
+231 LMGEDMWVEAMCY

-276 AKKHADSILNIR
+276 AKKHADSLLNIR
-288 RANGELAQPP
+288 RANGELDKPP

-316 YNDEIFAAFG
+316 YDDEIFTAFG

-334 NGKPFFVG
+334 NGKPFFIG
-342 IPRFEEE
+342 IPRFEED
-349 IFERMKNFKESY
+349 IYERMKNFKETY
-361 KPPEYEQ
+361 KPPENEQ

>member
-1 MDFVFKTEWMN
+1 M
-12 AISKLKPEQQAEAYS
+12 A
-27 AIRTIVEEQSIPE
+27 
-40 GLSFEVDFLLTAI
+40 
-53 YSQIVDGMDI
+53 
-63 PSKRGAPKGNRNAA
+63 
-77 KKQIENNSETIEKQ
+77 NNKFTFHESWLDTIETLPQEAQTDALKALLNYALRG
-91 IENNSETI
+91 IMPAEDDAVGKLIVGLLSATI
-99 EKQKKQIEN
+99 EADRQRRAGGCKGGRPKKTSQNHRLQEQKPP
-108 NSETIEKQIENNSET
+108 
-123 IEKQK
+123 
-128 KQIENNSEAIEKQI
+128 
-142 KTNKTIEKQ
+142 
-151 IKTNKTI
+151 
-158 EKQKKQIKTNKTI
+158 KTI
-171 GLNCFSEKEE
+171 GYDTENHRLQEQKPMVSEGFSEKEE

-191 PEEKAPEE
+191 PEEKVPEE

-231 LLGEEMWVEAMCY
+231 LMGEDMWVEAMCY

-256 IHTIKRGW
+256 LHTIKRGW
-264 IERGQDYKTIQD
+264 IERGQDYKTLQD
-276 AKKHADSILNIR
+276 AKRHADSLLNIR

-306 LMAPHIDALG
+306 LMAPHIDDLG
-316 YNDEIFAAFG
+316 YDDEIFAAFG

-334 NGKPFFVG
+334 NGKPFFIG

-361 KPPEYEQ
+361 KPPENEQ

>member
-1 MDFVFKTEWMN
+1 MN

-27 AIRTIVEEQSIPE
+27 AIRTIVEEQSMPE

-91 IENNSETI
+91 
-99 EKQKKQIEN
+99 
-108 NSETIEKQIENNSET
+108 
-123 IEKQK
+123 
-128 KQIENNSEAIEKQI
+128 
-142 KTNKTIEKQ
+142 
-151 IKTNKTI
+151 
-158 EKQKKQIKTNKTI
+158 KKQIKTNKTI
-171 GLNCFSEKEE
+171 DLNCFSEKEE

-231 LLGEEMWVEAMCY
+231 LMGEDMWVEAMCY

-276 AKKHADSILNIR
+276 AKKHADSLLNIR

-306 LMAPHIDALG
+306 LMAPHIAALG
-316 YNDEIFAAFG
+316 YDDEIFTAFG

-334 NGKPFFVG
+334 NGKPFFIG

-349 IFERMKNFKESY
+349 ISERMKNFKETY

-368 PVQSGSGSQS
+368 PMQSGSGSQS

>member
-27 AIRTIVEEQSIPE
+27 AIRTIVEEQSMPE

-91 IENNSETI
+91 
-99 EKQKKQIEN
+99 
-108 NSETIEKQIENNSET
+108 
-123 IEKQK
+123 
-128 KQIENNSEAIEKQI
+128 
-142 KTNKTIEKQ
+142 
-151 IKTNKTI
+151 
-158 EKQKKQIKTNKTI
+158 KKQIKTNKTI
-171 GLNCFSEKEE
+171 DLNCFSEKEE
-181 TPSSPTPPTT
+181 TPSSPTPPTP

-224 VSEIEDV
+224 VSEIEDI
-231 LLGEEMWVEAMCY
+231 LMGEEMWVEAMCY

-276 AKKHADSILNIR
+276 AKKHADSLLNIR